1 MTCAGLEDRIFD
13 EDSRAAFLG
22 RGPTPGDVE
31 RHLAGCPDCARRWA
45 QAAADTRRFS
55 QELLLEPPAALRRR
69 LYEALPR
76 RADRSA
82 ALDVTAFS
90 RTLVAGALGASLA
103 GAVTP
108 LPDWAGFCVGA
119 SLGLAWTAMQR
130 APRRWR
136 QPAAS
141 AARALRGC
149 VQLLRPI

>member
-13 EDSRAAFLG
+13 EDSRAALVG
-22 RGPTPGDVE
+22 RSPTPADVE
-31 RHLAGCPDCARRWA
+31 EHLAACPDCAERWA
-45 QAAADTRRFS
+45 EAAADARRFS
-55 QELLLEPPAALRRR
+55 EELLLEPPAALRRR
-69 LYEALPR
+69 LHQAFPR
-76 RADRSA
+76 RAERSPGV
-82 ALDVTAFS
+82 DVTLFS

-103 GAVTP
+103 GGATT

-119 SLGLAWTAMQR
+119 SLGLAWAAMQR

-136 QPAAS
+136 QPAVS